1 MRLNVWDRT
10 DSRVLQGALGLAFVI
25 QAVVGFLVPLLSVGG
40 LLDVASSRAIA
51 ATGQQTTLT
60 ESGGLKLATDS
71 TTLTVADP
79 SLGQRVLLELPTV
92 VTAVLVL
99 VGIYWLFQVARTL
112 SAGEPF
118 VPRNP
123 LRLFGIA
130 GLLAVGTMLD
140 GLLTAITTDRLVS
153 GTPLE
158 ERVPFSVHFSLTPVL
173 VAFLLAALAEA
184 FRIGVRLRDDA
195 EGLV

>member
-1 MRLNVWDRT
+1 MRVNVWDRT
-10 DSRVLQGALGLAFVI
+10 DSRVLQAALGLAFVI
-25 QAVVGFLVPLLSVGG
+25 QVVAGFLIPLLHIGG
-40 LLDVASSRAIA
+40 LFGVANSRAVA
-51 ATGQQTTLT
+51 ATGQPTTLA

-71 TTLTVADP
+71 TSLTVTDP
-79 SLGQRVLLELPTV
+79 GVGQRVLLELPTV

-99 VGIYWLFQVARTL
+99 VGIYWLFQIARTL
-112 SAGEPF
+112 SAGDPF

-153 GTPLE
+153 GTPLQ
-158 ERVPFSVHFSLTPVL
+158 ERVPFSVHFSLTPIL

-184 FRIGVRLRDDA
+184 FRIGVRLRDDT